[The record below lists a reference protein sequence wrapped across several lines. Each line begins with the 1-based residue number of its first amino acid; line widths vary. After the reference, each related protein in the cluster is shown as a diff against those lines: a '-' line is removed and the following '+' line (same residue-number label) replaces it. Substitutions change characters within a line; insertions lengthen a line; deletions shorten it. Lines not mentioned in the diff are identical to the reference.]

1 MTATTESRV
10 TQFKKLYQAPLP
22 AVLALLIVYVWQ
34 GIGHTV
40 MYLMEHKWF
49 QEDVFLAAF
58 VMGCIG
64 AAMVWIGRDKSEN
77 TATLLGF
84 VGGSIIWLSWIEF
97 SFVWVADVLRVPGVM
112 WGAKETLPEYRVM
125 LSSIGVLMGSLMFF
139 FYNKDTRC
147 NAFMWLHRN
156 LRLNPGE
163 RTSVAD
169 RNFASITAMET
180 IYVTWF
186 FYIYLLLCYNPDV
199 LGTDH
204 WFTLASCAGFAI
216 WAIYLIQRLWWYQ
229 RMAPALRYAIPTAII
244 AWNVNEILEKWGHL
258 EEIWVKPEQYAMEL
272 GLAAIV
278 LVTVVVLAIV
288 SPARRIV
295 DRPAQAPGA

>member
-1 MTATTESRV
+1 MAESKV
-10 TQFKKLYQAPLP
+10 TSFKKLYQAPLP
-22 AVLALLIVYVWQ
+22 AILALLIVYVWQ
-34 GIGHTV
+34 GLGHTV
-40 MYLMEHKWF
+40 MYLIEHKWF
-49 QEDVFLAAF
+49 PDNYLTAAF
-58 VMGCIG
+58 VMGWVG
-64 AAMVWIGRDKSEN
+64 AALVWIGRNKSEN
-77 TATLLGF
+77 VATLLGF

-97 SFVWVADVLRVPGVM
+97 SFVWVADDLSVPGVM

-125 LSSIGVLMGSLMFF
+125 LSSVGVLMGSLLFF
-139 FYNKDTRC
+139 FYNRDTRC

-163 RTSVAD
+163 RTSVAN

-186 FYIYLLLCYNPDV
+186 CYIWLLFLYNPDI

-204 WFTLASCAGFAI
+204 WVTLATCAGFAI
-216 WAIYLIQRLWWYQ
+216 WAIYLIQRLWWFQ

-258 EEIWVKPEQYAMEL
+258 DEIWVKPAQYAFEL
-272 GLAAIV
+272 SMAAVV
-278 LVTVVVLAIV
+278 LVVVVVLAII

-295 DRPAQAPGA
+295 DRPNLPAKQGG